1 MGRAKTGI
9 MRTTKGEKG
18 LEKLVHLAKGLR
30 KGGGGEGTR
39 RWCRWRA
46 QYRVQIKFKVSS
58 PWPSYEVA
66 IVVPSKKLSLGEIFG
81 VVRASI

>member
-30 KGGGGEGTR
+30 KGGRGGDKKMVSVEGTIPR
-39 RWCRWRA
+39 
-46 QYRVQIKFKVSS
+46 SN
-58 PWPSYEVA
+58 
-66 IVVPSKKLSLGEIFG
+66 
-81 VVRASI
+81 